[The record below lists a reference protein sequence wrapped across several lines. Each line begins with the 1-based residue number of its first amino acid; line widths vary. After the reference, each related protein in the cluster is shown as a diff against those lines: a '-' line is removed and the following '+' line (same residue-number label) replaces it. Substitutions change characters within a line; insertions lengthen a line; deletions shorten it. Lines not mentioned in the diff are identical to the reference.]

1 MNILQFL
8 RIFWARRLIVLIAI
22 VCSFAGAFIVVTI
35 VQPRYEA
42 VARVVL
48 NMALRPDP
56 VTGEMMNAKT
66 AAAYFDAQIELT
78 RDYAVTGPV
87 VDALGW
93 LTDPARI
100 AAYAQRDPSDTRD
113 FRSWLSEQIE
123 TSTNA
128 TIEGSGS
135 ALVITFRGP
144 TPQIAAVGAET
155 LRKGFLDASLEQ
167 RRSAASKN
175 AAFFTTQAEE
185 ARKQAEAAE
194 NVKAAYEK
202 ATGIIMQGRES
213 DLDSER
219 LAALAGQAGVPI
231 ASGGSAAANGGV
243 SAAMQLAQL
252 DAQIADASKRLGP
265 NHPEMQAA
273 RIRRDMVAKVA
284 AQEAASER
292 ALTSGETGAAAIS
305 RALAEQKS
313 RVIGQR
319 DQVER
324 LRQMQSEADLRRD
337 QYRSAAAK
345 AGQYTIE
352 ASVSDAG
359 VSPLGIVVTP
369 SKPAFPNKPLILGGS
384 LALGFGLGMALA
396 LLLELLNRRV
406 RSVDD
411 LKLGNDIHCIA
422 VIEEPTGKNASR
434 KIRRALRNI
443 FPRWTGAPT

>member
-8 RIFWARRLIVLIAI
+8 RIFWARRLIVLIAV
-22 VCSFAGAFIVVTI
+22 VCSFLGAFTVVSI

-42 VARVVL
+42 VARVAI

-56 VTGEMMNAKT
+56 LTGEVMNAKT
-66 AAAYFDAQIELT
+66 AGAYFDSLIELT

-93 LTDPARI
+93 LSDPGRI
-100 AAYAQRDPSDTRD
+100 QAYSQKDPSDGRD
-113 FRSWLSEQIE
+113 FRRWLSQQVED
-123 TSTNA
+123 STNA

-135 ALVITFRGP
+135 VLAITFRAP
-144 TPQIAAVGAET
+144 SPQIAAVGAET
-155 LRKGFLDASLEQ
+155 LRQAFLDASLAQ
-167 RRSAASKN
+167 RRSLAQRN
-175 AAFFTTQAEE
+175 ATFFNQQADA
-185 ARKQAEAAE
+185 ARKLAEAAE
-194 NVKAAYEK
+194 NTKAQYEK

-213 DLDSER
+213 DLDSDR
-219 LAALAGQAGVPI
+219 LAALAGQSFGPV
-231 ASGGSAAANGGV
+231 SGGATSAGGGI
-243 SAAMQLAQL
+243 SAAMQLAQI

-273 RIRRDMVAKVA
+273 RIRRDMVARVA
-284 AQEAASER
+284 AQEAAN
-292 ALTSGETGAAAIS
+292 ANAVTSGQAGAAAIA
-305 RALAEQKS
+305 RALAEQKA

-324 LRQMQSEADLRRD
+324 LRQLQSEADLRRD

-359 VSPLGIVVTP
+359 VSPMGIVVTP
-369 SKPAFPNKPLILGGS
+369 SSPVFPNKPLILGGS
-384 LALGFGLGMALA
+384 LALGFGMGMALA

-411 LKLGNDIHCIA
+411 LKLSSDIHCIA
-422 VIEEPTGKNASR
+422 VIEEPSGKNPAR
-434 KIRRALRNI
+434 KLRRAIRNL

>member
-8 RIFWARRLIVLIAI
+8 RIFWARRLIVLIAV
-22 VCSFAGAFIVVTI
+22 VCSFIGAFVVVSI

-56 VTGEMMNAKT
+56 VTGVMMNAKT
-66 AAAYFDAQIELT
+66 GAAYFDSQIELT

-93 LTDPARI
+93 LTDPGRI
-100 AAYAQRDPSDTRD
+100 RAYSQRDPSDARD
-113 FRSWLSEQIE
+113 FRRWLSDGVVD
-123 TSTNA
+123 STKA
-128 TIEGSGS
+128 TFEGSGS
-135 ALVITFRGP
+135 VMEITFRGP
-144 TPQIAAVGAET
+144 TPQIAAVGAEA
-155 LRKGFLDASLEQ
+155 LREAYLEASLVQ
-167 RRSAASKN
+167 RRTLAQKN
-175 AAFFTTQAEE
+175 AAFFSGGAEE
-185 ARKQAEAAE
+185 ARKLAEAAE
-194 NVKAAYEK
+194 NTKAQYEK

-219 LAALAGQAGVPI
+219 LAALAGQSMAPV
-231 ASGGSAAANGGV
+231 AGGSASAGGV

-252 DAQIADASKRLGP
+252 DAQIADAAKRLGP

-284 AQEAASER
+284 AQESANAN
-292 ALTSGETGAAAIS
+292 AVTSGQAGAAAIS
-305 RALAEQKS
+305 RALQEQKA

-324 LRQMQSEADLRRD
+324 LRQLQAEVDLRRD

-345 AGQYTIE
+345 AAQYTIE
-352 ASVSDAG
+352 GSVTDSG
-359 VSPLGIVVTP
+359 VSELGIVVTP
-369 SKPAFPNKPLILGGS
+369 SKAVFPNKPLILGGA
-384 LALGFGLGMALA
+384 LGLGFGMGMALA

-411 LKLGNDIHCIA
+411 LKLSSDIHCIA
-422 VIEEPTGKNASR
+422 VIEEPSGKNPAR
-434 KIRRALRNI
+434 KLRRALRNL